1 MERCRVGGWG
11 WPKGLCLLPLLLS
24 LLLSLLSPPPSP
36 LPAMSV
42 YDIVGNNMTR
52 ILEGAGVI

>member
-1 MERCRVGGWG
+1 MGGWG